1 MIRGGIAAHKGLKG
15 YPAELPLQ
23 DIITRTPHVYCRA
36 ADPDPVSLIDPDPT
50 TIFIYATTKLNFVFI

>member
-1 MIRGGIAAHKGLKG
+1 MR
-15 YPAELPLQ
+15 Q
-23 DIITRTPHVYCRA
+23 DTCNRRRETVDI